1 MEFKPLDTIS
11 IHHDVDTLKSTV
23 DSSTSTVA
31 SFTKRSMLPCID
43 LLECFFFSH
52 CYLKPEG
59 ISWISSGSMAISC
72 GFFLV
77 IPQVWPW
84 IAGPWTSDPGALGGA
99 LGPAHGPWSLACA
112 LDAPVAALGGGWGGE
127 DFPMGI
133 PHG

>member
-1 MEFKPLDTIS
+1 MDFIWVYGNFMWVFPS
-11 IHHDVDTLKSTV
+11 
-23 DSSTSTVA
+23 DSHG
-31 SFTKRSMLPCID
+31 L
-43 LLECFFFSH
+43 
-52 CYLKPEG
+52 G
-59 ISWISSGSMAISC
+59 
-72 GFFLV
+72 
-77 IPQVWPW
+77 PW